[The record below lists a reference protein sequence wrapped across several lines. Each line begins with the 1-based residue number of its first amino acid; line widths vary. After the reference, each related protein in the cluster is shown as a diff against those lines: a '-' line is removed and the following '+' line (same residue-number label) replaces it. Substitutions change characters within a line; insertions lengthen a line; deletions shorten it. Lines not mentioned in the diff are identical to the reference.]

1 MAPRPTLRPLV
12 TPRTMIFPSEL
23 NDRSP
28 KATSPLSPRTA
39 VDGDRTAITPP
50 PAYTEFLNA
59 MTPVFASPAGSEFPR
74 SPLDKSSSSYFRSS
88 SSRSQSSSRSPP
100 ATAVKP
106 SFSPSYGGRRG
117 KPGPA
122 FLAPPPPTAP
132 IQSMSPASRVPYP
145 SRHLP
150 YPYPT
155 PTSAS
160 ASSAAS
166 FLSPHAYA
174 PSPTRDYHGSTYS
187 PRSASVYSLSARSP
201 HSASDWKPRA
211 LESPRS
217 AGGPRSAKSSP
228 LGLRHVVTRT
238 VMYRP
243 GPAPALHPPPRGKRR
258 KSGKYLTE

>member
-1 MAPRPTLRPLV
+1 M
-12 TPRTMIFPSEL
+12 TPAS
-23 NDRSP
+23 
-28 KATSPLSPRTA
+28 LSPRTA
-39 VDGDRTAITPP
+39 EDGDRTAITPP

-88 SSRSQSSSRSPP
+88 SSRSPSSSISPP
-100 ATAVKP
+100 STAVKP
-106 SFSPSYGGRRG
+106 SFSTGYRGRRS

-122 FLAPPPPTAP
+122 YLAPPPPTAP
-132 IQSMSPASRVPYP
+132 IGSISPSRVPYP

-150 YPYPT
+150 YPT

-160 ASSAAS
+160 ASSSAS

-174 PSPTRDYHGSTYS
+174 PSPTRDYYYATYS
-187 PRSASVYSLSARSP
+187 PRSASMYSLSARSP
-201 HSASDWKPRA
+201 HSASDWKARA

-217 AGGPRSAKSSP
+217 TGGPRSAKPSP
-228 LGLRHVVTRT
+228 LGLRQVVTRT
-238 VMYRP
+238 VTYRP

-258 KSGKYLTE
+258 KSGKYLAD